1 MNKKLYIGYD
11 ENIEDFRIGTWEEI
25 NSYDSITLKDTLEDF
40 EISEIIEFIQD
51 ELNMATVLKVKVNKF
66 EFIKDLEEINLIIE
80 KLAGGQ
86 REIKLEIEDWITEQ
100 FLNIVEPNDDF
111 ATWPTISPI
120 FTSSPGFMIIR
131 SIVISSKEDFPSE
144 SPTSPPAFPPVEL
157 PKLAEIA
164 VFPLSPGPD
173 TFMLLKVQSLAAPTR
188 EP

>member
-1 MNKKLYIGYD
+1 MNKLYIGYD
-11 ENIEDFRIGTWEEI
+11 ENIEDFRIGTLKELS
-25 NSYDSITLKDTLEDF
+25 SYDSIEIKDLLEDF
-40 EISEIIEFIQD
+40 EISEIIDFIQD
-51 ELNMATVLKVKVNKF
+51 ELNIAAVLKVKIKKF

-86 REIKLEIEDWITEQ
+86 REVKLEIEDWITEQ

-120 FTSSPGFMIIR
+120 FSSSPGFMIIR
-131 SIVISSKEDFPSE
+131 SIVISSKEDFPSA
-144 SPTSPPAFPPVEL
+144 SPTSPPAFTPFVESL
-157 PKLAEIA
+157 KFAEIA